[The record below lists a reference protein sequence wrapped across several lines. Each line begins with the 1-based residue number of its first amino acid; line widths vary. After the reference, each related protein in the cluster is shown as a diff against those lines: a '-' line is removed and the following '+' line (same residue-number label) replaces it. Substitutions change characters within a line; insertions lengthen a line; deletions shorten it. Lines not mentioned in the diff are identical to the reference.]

1 MNELDPWVI
10 RDKDGLQVWMGTF
23 LEAVAILGRAYVF
36 DEANWPFSLKQERIV
51 AQEEVRDGTQV
62 DSD

>member
-10 RDKDGLQVWMGTF
+10 RDKHGRMVWMGTHKEC
-23 LEAVAILGRAYVF
+23 LLQMHMVRASGMDGWF
-36 DEANWPFSLKQERIV
+36 TMKQERIV
-51 AQEEVRDGTQV
+51 AHEEVRDGTQV